1 MLERKKGID
10 IVSEIGGI
18 KTTEQAMELFA
29 GKMDPENLEKIRRIT
44 NAEAILKI
52 ANSIVMCEP
61 DAVFVNTGSEG
72 DKEYIK
78 KLSLEK
84 GEEAELPMKDHT
96 LHFDL
101 KDEQG
106 RIVDRTFYIA
116 NEGEKISSL
125 ANKKLRA
132 EAMQEIRNIMVGIM
146 RGKIMMVGFYMRG
159 PLGAPVSN
167 PAIEITSSAYVSHS
181 AELLYR
187 NIFSDFDKEAERLG
201 HFFANIHSEGLN
213 RP

>member
-10 IVSEIGGI
+10 IVLEIGGI
-18 KTTEQAMELFA
+18 KTTEQAMEIFVK
-29 GKMDPENLEKIRRIT
+29 KMDPENIDKIRRIK
-44 NAEAILKI
+44 NVEVLLKI

-61 DAVFVNTGSEG
+61 DAVFINTGSEA

-78 KLSLEK
+78 NLSIEK
-84 GEEAELPMKDHT
+84 GEEADLPMKDHT
-96 LHFDL
+96 IHFDL

-125 ANKKLRA
+125 ANKKLRTV
-132 EAMQEIRNIMVGIM
+132 AMQEIRNIMVGIM
-146 RGKIMMVGFYMRG
+146 RGKILIVGFYMRG

-167 PAIEITSSAYVSHS
+167 PAI
-181 AELLYR
+181 R
-187 NIFSDFDKEAERLG
+187 SDSF
-201 HFFANIHSEGLN
+201 
-213 RP
+213 

>member
-10 IVSEIGGI
+10 IVLEIGGI
-18 KTTEQAMELFA
+18 KTTEHAMELFVK
-29 GKMDPENLEKIRRIT
+29 KMDSKNFDKIRRIK

-61 DAVFVNTGSEG
+61 DAVFINTGSEA
-72 DKEYIK
+72 DKKYIK
-78 KLSLEK
+78 DLSLQK
-84 GEEAELPMKDHT
+84 GEEAKLPMKDHT
-96 LHFDL
+96 IHFDL

-132 EAMQEIRNIMVGIM
+132 EATKEIRNIMVGIM

-159 PLGAPVSN
+159 PLGAPVSKIGR
-167 PAIEITSSAYVSHS
+167 AHV
-181 AELLYR
+181 
-187 NIFSDFDKEAERLG
+187 
-201 HFFANIHSEGLN
+201 
-213 RP
+213 